1 MQKLAKNGHKYYE
14 YTIRLCLTVWEFPD
28 FIKLD
33 GSLDGP
39 SGNLKGTA
47 VSGGVAM
54 SDNVKTALAVVT
66 IIAVEAVLVASAV
79 CIAITAV
86 LWLAFRII

>member
-1 MQKLAKNGHKYYE
+1 M
-14 YTIRLCLTVWEFPD
+14 WEFPD

-54 SDNVKTALAVVT
+54 SDEMKAELLARLLAPFA
-66 IIAVEAVLVASAV
+66 AVGL
-79 CIAITAV
+79 IHIV
-86 LWLAFRII
+86 LWTICHVI